1 MKEKQEKA
9 AFGRTLGTAALLWA
23 ALAVVS
29 HLLFP
34 EPAEAPAGAVGILRS
49 CLVLPVVEEVVFR
62 GAALRCLRPLGR
74 NAAILGQA
82 VLFAALHESGAA
94 KLYALGMGL
103 IFGWAADRAD
113 SLLPGLLLHLLN
125 NGIVLARCLAERGTG

>member
-1 MKEKQEKA
+1 MKEKQGKA
-9 AFGRTLGTAALLWA
+9 AFGKTLGVAALLWA

-29 HLLFP
+29 GLLFP
-34 EPAEAPAGAVGILRS
+34 EPAELPAGAAEVLRS

-62 GAALRCLRPLGR
+62 GAVLRCLQPVGR
-74 NAAILGQA
+74 NTAILGQA
-82 VLFAALHESGAA
+82 VLFAALHGGGTE

-103 IFGWAADRAD
+103 IFGWAADRAG

-125 NGIVLARCLAERGTG
+125 NGIVLARGLAERGTI